1 MASIRTAGPAKD
13 FGELQIVNEIDLD
26 LPAGGGTGSSV
37 RTARAKDTVWV
48 ADPRRP
54 PEVYTILDDAPA
66 DAGNPPD
73 AGGCCSSDATSACCT
88 PA

>member
-26 LPAGGGTGSSV
+26 LPEGGGAGSSV

-54 PEVYTILDDAPA
+54 AEVYTILQRAR
-66 DAGNPPD
+66 GRRQPPD